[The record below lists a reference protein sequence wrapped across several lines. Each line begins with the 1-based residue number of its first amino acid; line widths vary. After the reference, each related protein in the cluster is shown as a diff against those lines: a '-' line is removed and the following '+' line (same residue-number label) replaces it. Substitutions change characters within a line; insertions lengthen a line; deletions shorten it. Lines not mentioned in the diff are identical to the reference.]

1 MKKLNCLL
9 VLIMGMISLASAQ
22 TSNTLYGIVRKN
34 YFTNQNFDSCTIRMG
49 SANTLNGIVTNIGSN
64 AYKMGINLTG
74 AALNPY
80 DSTYIFISS
89 DNEINTLSLSNGQLI
104 NQVAINNPIAS
115 SYFDN
120 FRFCHGDSTMYGLAR
135 RNYFDSTLNMIV
147 GQLYL
152 AKINTTTGTIT
163 QISPNSLG
171 QGYALAGSAIDPY
184 QMVYY
189 YSTGSNLVGVD
200 MYTGLIY
207 TNTAIQLPANSH
219 FDNFTYSCIDTAL
232 YGLVRTNYFN
242 SVNPFLLDSSTVRL
256 GKINPTTGS
265 NLIGVDMYT
274 GLIYTNSAIQLP
286 ANNYFDNFT
295 YSCIDTAL
303 YGLVRTNYFNNVNP
317 NLLDSSTVRLGKINP
332 TTGVVTILSTSSL
345 YGIGYSLNAGSAIDP
360 NNMTFYYSIGSH
372 LVGASLF
379 NGQLNSVD
387 SLTFANGDYFDLM
400 RNFDNCRTIS
410 IIRNNTSTGISET
423 GESTISIAPN
433 PANEFINIQ
442 SKDLISTLEIYNL
455 QGQLMMSEKYAA
467 STIQVSTQ
475 GLTNGIYIL
484 KVKTNDNEIYKK
496 KLIKN

>member
-1 MKKLNCLL
+1 MFTRKTKSMKKLNCLL

-189 YSTGSNLVGVD
+189 YSTGSNLI
-200 MYTGLIY
+200 GL
-207 TNTAIQLPANSH
+207 
-219 FDNFTYSCIDTAL
+219 
-232 YGLVRTNYFN
+232 
-242 SVNPFLLDSSTVRL
+242 
-256 GKINPTTGS
+256 
-265 NLIGVDMYT
+265 DMYT

-455 QGQLMMSEKYAA
+455 QGQLMMSEK
-467 STIQVSTQ
+467 SGSSIQQLSLLNFKT
-475 GLTNGIYIL
+475 GIYLL
-484 KVKTNDNEIYKK
+484 KVTMKDGSIVSKK
-496 KLIKN
+496 IVKQ

>member
-1 MKKLNCLL
+1 MKKLNCLP

-89 DNEINTLSLSNGQLI
+89 GNNINTLSLSSGQLI

-135 RNYFDSTLNMIV
+135 RNYFDSTLNMTV

-189 YSTGSNLVGVD
+189 YSTGSNLIGVD

-219 FDNFTYSCIDTAL
+219 FDNFTYSCIDTAR

-242 SVNPFLLDSSTVRL
+242 SVNPF
-256 GKINPTTGS
+256 
-265 NLIGVDMYT
+265 
-274 GLIYTNSAIQLP
+274 
-286 ANNYFDNFT
+286 
-295 YSCIDTAL
+295 
-303 YGLVRTNYFNNVNP
+303 
-317 NLLDSSTVRLGKINP
+317 LLDSSTVRLGKINP

-442 SKDLISTLEIYNL
+442 SKDLINTLEIYNL
-455 QGQLMMSEKYAA
+455 QGQLMMSEKMG
-467 STIQVSTQ
+467 SSIHQLSLLNFKT
-475 GLTNGIYIL
+475 GIYLL
-484 KVKTNDNEIYKK
+484 KVTMEDGSIVSKK
-496 KLIKN
+496 IVKQ

>member
-1 MKKLNCLL
+1 MFTRKTKSMKKLNCLL
-9 VLIMGMISLASAQ
+9 ALIMGIISLASAQ

-34 YFTNQNFDSCTIRMG
+34 YYTNQTFDSATVRLG
-49 SANTLNGIVTNIGSN
+49 SVNTLNGSVSNIGN
-64 AYKMGINLTG
+64 YTYQMGINLTG

-80 DSTYIFISS
+80 DSTYVFISS

-189 YSTGSNLVGVD
+189 YS
-200 MYTGLIY
+200 
-207 TNTAIQLPANSH
+207 
-219 FDNFTYSCIDTAL
+219 
-232 YGLVRTNYFN
+232 
-242 SVNPFLLDSSTVRL
+242 
-256 GKINPTTGS
+256 TGS

-423 GESTISIAPN
+423 VKSTISIAPN

-455 QGQLMMSEKYAA
+455 QGQLMMSEK
-467 STIQVSTQ
+467 SGSSIHQLSLLNFKT
-475 GLTNGIYIL
+475 GIYLL
-484 KVKTNDNEIYKK
+484 KVTMKDGSIVSKK
-496 KLIKN
+496 IVKQ

>member
-1 MKKLNCLL
+1 MKKLNFLL

-189 YSTGSNLVGVD
+189 YSTGSNL
-200 MYTGLIY
+200 
-207 TNTAIQLPANSH
+207 
-219 FDNFTYSCIDTAL
+219 
-232 YGLVRTNYFN
+232 
-242 SVNPFLLDSSTVRL
+242 
-256 GKINPTTGS
+256 
-265 NLIGVDMYT
+265 IGVDMYT

-387 SLTFANGDYFDLM
+387 SLTFVNGDYFDLM

-442 SKDLISTLEIYNL
+442 SKDLINTLEIYNL
-455 QGQLMMSEKYAA
+455 QGQLMMSEK
-467 STIQVSTQ
+467 SGSSIHQLSLLNFKT
-475 GLTNGIYIL
+475 GIYLL
-484 KVKTNDNEIYKK
+484 KVTMKDGSIVSKK
-496 KLIKN
+496 IVKQ

>member
-1 MKKLNCLL
+1 MKKLNFLL

-207 TNTAIQLPANSH
+207 TNTAIQLPSNSH
-219 FDNFTYSCIDTAL
+219 LDNFTYSCIDTAL

-242 SVNPFLLDSSTVRL
+242 IVNPF
-256 GKINPTTGS
+256 
-265 NLIGVDMYT
+265 
-274 GLIYTNSAIQLP
+274 
-286 ANNYFDNFT
+286 
-295 YSCIDTAL
+295 
-303 YGLVRTNYFNNVNP
+303 
-317 NLLDSSTVRLGKINP
+317 LLDSSTVRLGKINP

-442 SKDLISTLEIYNL
+442 SKDLINTLEIYNL
-455 QGQLMMSEKYAA
+455 QGQLMKSEKYAA